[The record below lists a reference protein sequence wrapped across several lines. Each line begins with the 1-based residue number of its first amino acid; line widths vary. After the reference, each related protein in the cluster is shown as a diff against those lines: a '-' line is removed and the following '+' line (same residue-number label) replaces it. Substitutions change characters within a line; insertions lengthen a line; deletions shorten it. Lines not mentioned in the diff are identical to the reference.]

1 MRCQARQ
8 WIVAARAYLLHLVGC
23 TPFANKSA
31 TYVHVVHLDAFRDLG
46 QSGGYAWGVA
56 ALVHMYDQLDEAS
69 RTTTRQIAGY
79 LTLLQC
85 WIYEHFPSVHQ
96 CVTDDTY
103 QETRHG
109 SGTRPR
115 ENRIEPAPTLTDKN
129 RVDRVRGRVR
139 VFPDNPKRGWGQGRV
154 WDYRYPPRPR
164 PDPDPPQSTAA
175 LSLSVKEKWRTKVM
189 EDISFSP
196 KGIYPISSPI
206 NESPSPS
213 PSPIDQTRSPIQ
225 VDLAPS
231 PSPVNVD
238 HTPSPYEDE
247 VNNVEARGGICRL
260 KSKIWQHFKK
270 IKVNG
275 LDKAE
280 CKYCKKLLGGKSKNG
295 TKHLWQHNEICVQYK
310 IFMRGMKGQTFLTP
324 KVVQG
329 KQELGAG
336 TYDAERAREELA
348 KEIIMHEF
356 IYVPAPHTSD
366 RLCNVLTDCLM
377 DWNIDTKLSTITL
390 DNCTTNDAMIDKIKD
405 KLHLGSLLRDGSL
418 LHMRCCAHILNLI
431 VKDGLEV
438 VKEGVENI
446 RDSVAYW
453 TTTPKRKE
461 KFEETAKQLRLPYTK
476 NLALDCPTR
485 WNSTYKMLEIAIG
498 YEDVLCRLKQRES
511 QYTCLPSTLQW
522 QFAKDICGRLKLFN
536 TITELFSSTKH
547 PTANLYFPN
556 ICEIKLAIKQWIT
569 SPNPMI
575 QQMAKNM
582 MIKFDKYWGV
592 IHNVMGVATVLD
604 PRYKMELLEYY
615 YEKLYEHDSF
625 TQVRGIQQ
633 LCYDLV
639 SDYQMKMNKGSF
651 GSNVGDVTG
660 SEVVGDALSEYDRFI
675 IRKKRARSSYVKSEL
690 DHYLEEDVLPR
701 AVDFDILMW
710 WKFNG
715 VKYPTLQ
722 AIAKDILAIPVSTVA
737 SESAFSTGGQ
747 VLSPH
752 RSRLQWTTL
761 EALMCARSWL
771 WSAENTGS
779 TSYKVVAKCANVM
792 NEMVS
797 DDEGEMMGAASV
809 TNLEE

>member
-1 MRCQARQ
+1 MSSRCSRLNQEHLKVQEEILFQESRIKIKIQESREDLIKIMSLNVEIQGGSSSRQ
-8 WIVAARAYLLHLVGC
+8 GEVNVNLL
-23 TPFANKSA
+23 
-31 TYVHVVHLDAFRDLG
+31 
-46 QSGGYAWGVA
+46 
-56 ALVHMYDQLDEAS
+56 
-69 RTTTRQIAGY
+69 
-79 LTLLQC
+79 
-85 WIYEHFPSVHQ
+85 
-96 CVTDDTY
+96 
-103 QETRHG
+103 
-109 SGTRPR
+109 PR
-115 ENRIEPAPTLTDKN
+115 
-129 RVDRVRGRVR
+129 
-139 VFPDNPKRGWGQGRV
+139 
-154 WDYRYPPRPR
+154 
-164 PDPDPPQSTAA
+164 
-175 LSLSVKEKWRTKVM
+175 KVM

-196 KGIYPISSPI
+196 ERIYPIPSPI
-206 NESPSPS
+206 NEPPSPS
-213 PSPIDQTRSPIQ
+213 PSPIDQTPSPIQ
-225 VDLAPS
+225 VDLSPS
-231 PSPVNVD
+231 PSPINVD
-238 HTPSPYEDE
+238 HTPSHHEDE
-247 VNNVEARGGICRL
+247 VNNAEAQREICRL

-310 IFMRGMKGQTFLTP
+310 IFMRRMKGQTFLTL

-329 KQELGAG
+329 KQELGTG
-336 TYDAERAREELA
+336 TYDAKCAREELEKA
-348 KEIIMHEF
+348 IIMHEYPLSIMDHLGFRRYFAALQPVFQVPTTNTIKKEIVKIYENERATTLKLLDSLDGRVAITSDMWTSTSQKRGYMAITAHYVDGCWNLQSQILRF
-356 IYVPAPHTSD
+356 IYVHAPHTSD
-366 RLCNVLTDCLM
+366 RLCNALTDCLM

-446 RDSVAYW
+446 QDSVAYW
-453 TTTPKRKE
+453 TATPKRKE
-461 KFEETAKQLRLPYTK
+461 KFEETAKQLRIPYTK
-476 NLALDCPTR
+476 NLALDYPTR

-498 YEDVLCRLKQRES
+498 YEDRES

-522 QFAKDICGRLKLFN
+522 QFAKDVCGRLKLFN

-592 IHNVMGVATVLD
+592 IHNVMGVATILD
-604 PRYKMELLEYY
+604 PRYMMELLEYY

-625 TQVRGIQQ
+625 TQVRCIQQ

-639 SDYQMKMNKGSF
+639 SDYQMKMNKDSF

-660 SEVVGDALSEYDRFI
+660 SEVVGNALSEYDRFI
-675 IRKKRARSSYVKSEL
+675 IRKKRARSSYVKLEL
-690 DHYLEEDVLPR
+690 DHYLEEEVLPR

-715 VKYPTLQ
+715 VKYPTIQ
-722 AIAKDILAIPVSTVA
+722 AIAKDILAISVSTIA
-737 SESAFSTGGQ
+737 SKSTFSTGGQ
-747 VLSPH
+747 IFSPH
-752 RSRLQWTTL
+752 HS
-761 EALMCARSWL
+761 
-771 WSAENTGS
+771 
-779 TSYKVVAKCANVM
+779 
-792 NEMVS
+792 
-797 DDEGEMMGAASV
+797 
-809 TNLEE
+809 

>member
-1 MRCQARQ
+1 
-8 WIVAARAYLLHLVGC
+8 
-23 TPFANKSA
+23 
-31 TYVHVVHLDAFRDLG
+31 
-46 QSGGYAWGVA
+46 
-56 ALVHMYDQLDEAS
+56 
-69 RTTTRQIAGY
+69 
-79 LTLLQC
+79 
-85 WIYEHFPSVHQ
+85 
-96 CVTDDTY
+96 
-103 QETRHG
+103 
-109 SGTRPR
+109 
-115 ENRIEPAPTLTDKN
+115 
-129 RVDRVRGRVR
+129 
-139 VFPDNPKRGWGQGRV
+139 
-154 WDYRYPPRPR
+154 
-164 PDPDPPQSTAA
+164 
-175 LSLSVKEKWRTKVM
+175 
-189 EDISFSP
+189 
-196 KGIYPISSPI
+196 
-206 NESPSPS
+206 
-213 PSPIDQTRSPIQ
+213 
-225 VDLAPS
+225 
-231 PSPVNVD
+231 
-238 HTPSPYEDE
+238 
-247 VNNVEARGGICRL
+247 
-260 KSKIWQHFKK
+260 
-270 IKVNG
+270 
-275 LDKAE
+275 
-280 CKYCKKLLGGKSKNG
+280 
-295 TKHLWQHNEICVQYK
+295 
-310 IFMRGMKGQTFLTP
+310 
-324 KVVQG
+324 
-329 KQELGAG
+329 
-336 TYDAERAREELA
+336 
-348 KEIIMHEF
+348 
-356 IYVPAPHTSD
+356 
-366 RLCNVLTDCLM
+366 
-377 DWNIDTKLSTITL
+377 
-390 DNCTTNDAMIDKIKD
+390 
-405 KLHLGSLLRDGSL
+405 
-418 LHMRCCAHILNLI
+418 
-431 VKDGLEV
+431 
-438 VKEGVENI
+438 
-446 RDSVAYW
+446 
-453 TTTPKRKE
+453 
-461 KFEETAKQLRLPYTK
+461 
-476 NLALDCPTR
+476 
-485 WNSTYKMLEIAIG
+485 MLEIAIG
-498 YEDVLCRLKQRES
+498 YEDLFCRLKQRES

-675 IRKKRARSSYVKSEL
+675 IRKKRARNFYVKSEL

-715 VKYPTLQ
+715 VKYPTLH
-722 AIAKDILAIPVSTVA
+722 AIAKDILAIPVSIVA

-752 RSRLQWTTL
+752 CSRLQWTTL

-779 TSYKVVAKCANVM
+779 TSYKVVAECANVM

-797 DDEGEMMGAASV
+797 DDEGEMMGVASV